1 MSIYHFYHIY
11 ANGEWET
18 PVGEH
23 IDALKSSGLDQFL
36 NKFYVGLVGNENN
49 RDQVLQKLKTYGIDF
64 TVMAE
69 ENAGWE
75 QVTMNKI
82 HDFIKNKNGW
92 VFYAHTKGS
101 HDPSPIN
108 IAWRKSMTYYNI
120 IKWQEKV
127 EPHLDNIDID
137 TIGCH
142 WCNNQFWGGTYWWAR
157 IDYLKSLSLP
167 LMNDRWDAERW
178 IGSGNPRI
186 LDLNP
191 GWPAFE
197 RFTTLW

>member
-11 ANGEWET
+11 ADGAWEI
-18 PVGEH
+18 PVEEH
-23 IDALKSSGLDQFL
+23 IGALKFSKLEYYL
-36 NKFYVGLVGNENN
+36 NEFNIGIVGNIDDRNKVIE
-49 RDQVLQKLKTYGIDF
+49 KLKTYGIEF
-64 TVMAE
+64 TVIAE
-69 ENAGWE
+69 EDNGWE
-75 QVTMNKI
+75 QVTMNKMYEL
-82 HDFIKNKNGW
+82 IKNKNGW

-197 RFTTLW
+197 RFVTSW

>member
-11 ANGEWET
+11 ADGAWEI
-18 PVGEH
+18 PVEEH
-23 IDALKSSGLDQFL
+23 IGALKFSKLEYYL
-36 NKFYVGLVGNENN
+36 NEFNIGIVGNIDDRNKVIE
-49 RDQVLQKLKTYGIDF
+49 KLKTYGIEF
-64 TVMAE
+64 TVIAE
-69 ENAGWE
+69 EDNGWE
-75 QVTMNKI
+75 QVTMNKMYEL
-82 HDFIKNKNGW
+82 IKNKNGW

-120 IKWQEKV
+120 VKWQEKV
-127 EPHLDNIDID
+127 EPHLGNIDID

-142 WCNNQFWGGTYWWAR
+142 WCNNKFWGGTYWWAR

-167 LMNDRWDAERW
+167 LMNDRWDAESW
-178 IGSGNPRI
+178 IGSGGPRI

-197 RFTTLW
+197 RFVTSW